1 MKILYIDTEKFWRGG
16 QDQLFSLISGM
27 QETGHQ
33 IMLASPAQG
42 PLGERVGRLGIE
54 VVDFEQ
60 RTELSYPAFR
70 MLYNLMKETSPDIV
84 HFNTPLP
91 VLPGGLASKA
101 LSRFSGSRIVTVCS
115 RRVNFPLKTRLSRL
129 KYNHLLDRI
138 LTVSESIRKT
148 LISNGIRP
156 ELVETVYEGIDP
168 DWIDRQ
174 QATSMPFS
182 QDSLVVGTVAHL
194 SEEKGHIDILKAVSL
209 IRRKAP
215 KTRFVFIGEGL
226 MRGQLE
232 RYAAVLGVD
241 DIVDFIGFRK
251 DSEALMKHFDVFCLP
266 SLSEGLSSA
275 IMSAMACGLPVISTE
290 VGGIPELVIHEQ
302 SGLLVSP
309 SSPEELADALY
320 RILTSPEDRES
331 FGKAGRMIVESRFT
345 VRNKLKNTE
354 QHYNLLLSQG

>member
-42 PLGERVGRLGIE
+42 PLGERVARLGIE
-54 VVDFEQ
+54 VVDFDQ

-70 MLYNLMKETSPDIV
+70 VLYNLMKETSPDIV

-91 VLPGGLASKA
+91 VLPGGLAAKA

-174 QATSMPFS
+174 QAKSMPFS

-215 KTRFVFIGEGL
+215 KTRFVFIG
-226 MRGQLE
+226 
-232 RYAAVLGVD
+232 
-241 DIVDFIGFRK
+241 
-251 DSEALMKHFDVFCLP
+251 
-266 SLSEGLSSA
+266 
-275 IMSAMACGLPVISTE
+275 
-290 VGGIPELVIHEQ
+290 
-302 SGLLVSP
+302 
-309 SSPEELADALY
+309 
-320 RILTSPEDRES
+320 
-331 FGKAGRMIVESRFT
+331 
-345 VRNKLKNTE
+345 
-354 QHYNLLLSQG
+354 